1 MTEQIETLRS
11 ESRVRTP
18 RAVIKPAAGIAWLAA
33 ARVLA

>member
-1 MTEQIETLRS
+1 MTEQIEKQRS

-18 RAVIKPAAGIAWLAA
+18 PAVNRPAAGIAGLAT